1 MHSTLVMRR
10 AAASFVPTNPYLS
23 LNGCIFKRHSSDL
36 SELKAEMTARK
47 LATISDVLTAIPT
60 RLLNAS
66 LTDYLPN
73 HFKAQPFTLPYG
85 YHLVHFPPPIRSSK
99 LLPDGTDPMQSPGGL
114 FTRRM
119 WAGGDII
126 FGPSGKLDNSYIHCV
141 ERISNV
147 QVRGLEED
155 QKIFVSIERSV
166 FPGKKAGDSRDETG
180 RWTGGLLKEMRTLVF
195 MRSDRPKAPVDPSNT
210 SDKVL
215 KTAQSP
221 DYSHHLV
228 PTPTLLFRFSALTFN
243 AHAIHLD
250 KQYCREVEGHRNLL
264 VHGPLSLVLMLQFMQ
279 HCLMKENR
287 ERKDGKREWIRSIQY
302 RNLAPLYAEE
312 DMKICLKR
320 KGQEDLKADWDV
332 WIEGRDGGYAV
343 KGAVTTKIVASNEVE
358 VNHQVHNSG

>member
-1 MHSTLVMRR
+1 MHSTLLMKR
-10 AAASFVPTNPYLS
+10 AAASFAPTTPYLS
-23 LNGCIFKRHSSDL
+23 LNGYIFKRHSSDL
-36 SELKAEMTARK
+36 SELKAEMIARK
-47 LATISDVLTAIPT
+47 LPVIPDVLTATPT
-60 RLLNAS
+60 RLLNAT
-66 LTDYLPN
+66 LADFLPN
-73 HFKAQPFTLPYG
+73 YFVARPTLLPYG

-114 FTRRM
+114 FSRRM
-119 WAGGDII
+119 WAGGDIT
-126 FGPSGKLDNSYIHCV
+126 FGKSGKLENSPVHCV
-141 ERISNV
+141 ERISDV
-147 QVRGLEED
+147 QVRGLDEN

-166 FPGKKAGDSRDETG
+166 YPGQKVGASRDETG
-180 RWTGGLLKEMRTLVF
+180 RWTGGILKETRTLVF
-195 MRSDRPKAPVDPSNT
+195 MRDDRPKAPVDESNT

-215 KTAQSP
+215 KTTQSP
-221 DYSHHLV
+221 DYFHQMV

-279 HCLMKENR
+279 HCLLKENH

-320 KGQEDLKADWDV
+320 KGREPLDANWDV
-332 WIEGRDGGYAV
+332 WIEGRDGRYAV
-343 KGAVTTKIVASNEVE
+343 KGAVTTRIVATNEVD

>member
-1 MHSTLVMRR
+1 
-10 AAASFVPTNPYLS
+10 
-23 LNGCIFKRHSSDL
+23 
-36 SELKAEMTARK
+36 
-47 LATISDVLTAIPT
+47 
-60 RLLNAS
+60 
-66 LTDYLPN
+66 
-73 HFKAQPFTLPYG
+73 
-85 YHLVHFPPPIRSSK
+85 
-99 LLPDGTDPMQSPGGL
+99 MQSPGGL

-126 FGPSGKLDNSYIHCV
+126 FGQNGKLDNSYIHCV
-141 ERISNV
+141 ERISDV

-195 MRSDRPKAPVDPSNT
+195 MRSDRLKAPVDPSNT

-264 VHGPLSLVLMLQFMQ
+264 VHGPLSLVLMLQYLQ
-279 HCLMKENR
+279 HCLVKENH

-320 KGQEDLKADWDV
+320 KGQDDSKANWDV
-332 WIEGRDGGYAV
+332 WVEGRDGGYAV
-343 KGAVTTKIVASNEVE
+343 KGAVTTRISAINEVD
-358 VNHQVHNSG
+358 VNYQVHNSG